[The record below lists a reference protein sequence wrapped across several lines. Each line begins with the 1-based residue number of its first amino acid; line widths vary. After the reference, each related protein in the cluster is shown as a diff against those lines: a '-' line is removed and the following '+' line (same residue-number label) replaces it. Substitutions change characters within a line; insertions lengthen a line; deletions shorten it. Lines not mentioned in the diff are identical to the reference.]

1 MYFFIKFGFLK
12 KSEMINYRWTV
23 APRNTNMPV
32 IRINILGLTELRAN
46 KLFSNSMKNESYATA
61 SEDAV
66 FSLAI
71 N

>member
-1 MYFFIKFGFLK
+1 
-12 KSEMINYRWTV
+12 MINYRWKV

-46 KLFSNSMKNESYATA
+46 KLFSNSMKNEFYATA